1 MQRPAQTKHN
11 MASEC
16 SGKEEDEDDD
26 GTDDGMDVAKDV
38 AKDVFT
44 EADVSVLH
52 VVADVDA

>member
-1 MQRPAQTKHN
+1 MQRPAQTKQS

-16 SGKEEDEDDD
+16 SGNEEDDDDD
-26 GTDDGMDVAKDV
+26 GTDGGKDV

-44 EADVSVLH
+44 EAGVSVLQ

>member
-1 MQRPAQTKHN
+1 

-16 SGKEEDEDDD
+16 SCKEEDDDDD
-26 GTDDGMDVAKDV
+26 GKDGGMDV

-44 EADVSVLH
+44 EDVSVLH